1 MEITDTLSPNPALA
15 NSQSNRY
22 NHQPQP
28 GNTQVNQGE
37 TEMKTGQILWS
48 IKQSYRVVFYT
59 SFGFNLQQWS
69 EQKQKWYS
77 LTFSRNADAFK
88 QTDYA

>member
-1 MEITDTLSPNPALA
+1 
-15 NSQSNRY
+15 
-22 NHQPQP
+22 
-28 GNTQVNQGE
+28 
-37 TEMKTGQILWS
+37 
-48 IKQSYRVVFYT
+48 VVFYT

-88 QTDYA
+88 QTDYI